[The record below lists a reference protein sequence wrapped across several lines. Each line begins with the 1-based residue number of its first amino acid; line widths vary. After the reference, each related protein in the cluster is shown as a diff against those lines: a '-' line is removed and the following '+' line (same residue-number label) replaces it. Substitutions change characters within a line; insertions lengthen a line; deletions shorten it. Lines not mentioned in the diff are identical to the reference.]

1 MEASAETPSGFSAFS
16 DVVSPRTPPARG
28 AVRTIA
34 DMSYPERFLTEGE
47 SVIREFRPHWRLL
60 IVPFSWTLL
69 FAAGVILTWI
79 YPPDDSTFDWVV
91 TGVVGVLFLR
101 LGLYPFITWWFTHYV
116 LTNERLIRR
125 SGILS
130 RKGKEIPLEN
140 INDMSFSQTILE
152 RLLRSGDLLI
162 ESAGEQGQSRFTD
175 IPQPEA
181 FQSLIYRARELR
193 SKALG
198 SSGVERTDP
207 VAQLERIAALY
218 KEGLITEAEYERQK
232 AKLLEG

>member
-1 MEASAETPSGFSAFS
+1 
-16 DVVSPRTPPARG
+16 
-28 AVRTIA
+28 
-34 DMSYPERFLTEGE
+34 MSYPERFLTEGE

-207 VAQLERIAALY
+207 VSQLERIAALY
-218 KEGLITEAEYERQK
+218 KQGLITEAEYQRQK

>member
-1 MEASAETPSGFSAFS
+1 
-16 DVVSPRTPPARG
+16 
-28 AVRTIA
+28 
-34 DMSYPERFLTEGE
+34 MSYPERFLTEGE

-91 TGVVGVLFLR
+91 TGVIGVLFLR

-152 RLLRSGDLLI
+152 RVLRSGDLLI

-193 SKALG
+193 SKELG

-207 VAQLERIAALY
+207 VSQLERIAALY
-218 KEGLITEAEYERQK
+218 KKGLITEAEYQRQK

>member
-1 MEASAETPSGFSAFS
+1 
-16 DVVSPRTPPARG
+16 
-28 AVRTIA
+28 
-34 DMSYPERFLTEGE
+34 MSYPERFLTEGE

-79 YPPDDSTFDWVV
+79 YPPDASTFDWVV
-91 TGVVGVLFLR
+91 TGVIGVLFLR

-152 RLLRSGDLLI
+152 RVLRSGDLLI

-193 SKALG
+193 SKELG

-207 VAQLERIAALY
+207 VSQLERIAALY
-218 KEGLITEAEYERQK
+218 KKGLITEAEYQRQK

>member
-1 MEASAETPSGFSAFS
+1 
-16 DVVSPRTPPARG
+16 
-28 AVRTIA
+28 
-34 DMSYPERFLTEGE
+34 MSYPERFLTEGE

-60 IVPFSWTLL
+60 VVPFSWTLL
-69 FAAGVILTWI
+69 FVAGVIVTWV

-91 TGVVGVLFLR
+91 TGVVAVLFLR
-101 LGLYPFITWWFTHYV
+101 LGLYPFIGWWFTHYV

-152 RLLRSGDLLI
+152 RVLRSGDLLI

-207 VAQLERIAALY
+207 VSQLERFAALY
-218 KEGLITEAEYERQK
+218 KEGLITEAEYQRQK
-232 AKLLEG
+232 AKLMEG

>member
-1 MEASAETPSGFSAFS
+1 
-16 DVVSPRTPPARG
+16 
-28 AVRTIA
+28 
-34 DMSYPERFLTEGE
+34 MSYPERFLTEGE

>member
-1 MEASAETPSGFSAFS
+1 
-16 DVVSPRTPPARG
+16 
-28 AVRTIA
+28 
-34 DMSYPERFLTEGE
+34 MSYPERFLTEGE

-91 TGVVGVLFLR
+91 TGVIGVLFLR
-101 LGLYPFITWWFTHYV
+101 LGLYPFIGWWFTHYV

-152 RLLRSGDLLI
+152 RVLRSGDLLI

-193 SKALG
+193 SKELG

-207 VAQLERIAALY
+207 VSQLERIAALY
-218 KEGLITEAEYERQK
+218 KKGLITEAEYQRQK

>member
-1 MEASAETPSGFSAFS
+1 
-16 DVVSPRTPPARG
+16 
-28 AVRTIA
+28 
-34 DMSYPERFLTEGE
+34 MSYPERFLTEGE

-69 FAAGVILTWI
+69 FVAGVIVTWV

-91 TGVVGVLFLR
+91 TGVVAVLFLR
-101 LGLYPFITWWFTHYV
+101 LGFYPFIAWWFTHYV

-152 RLLRSGDLLI
+152 RVLRSGDLLI
-162 ESAGEQGQSRFTD
+162 ESAGEQGQSRFSD

-198 SSGVERTDP
+198 SSGVEHTDP
-207 VAQLERIAALY
+207 VSQLERFAALY

-232 AKLLEG
+232 AKLMEG

>member
-1 MEASAETPSGFSAFS
+1 
-16 DVVSPRTPPARG
+16 
-28 AVRTIA
+28 
-34 DMSYPERFLTEGE
+34 MSYPERFLTEGE

-152 RLLRSGDLLI
+152 RVLRSGDLLI

-193 SKALG
+193 SKELG

-207 VAQLERIAALY
+207 VSQLERIAALY
-218 KEGLITEAEYERQK
+218 KKGLITEAEYQRQK

>member
-1 MEASAETPSGFSAFS
+1 
-16 DVVSPRTPPARG
+16 
-28 AVRTIA
+28 
-34 DMSYPERFLTEGE
+34 MSYPERFLTEGE

-79 YPPDDSTFDWVV
+79 YPPDASTFDWVA
-91 TGVVGVLFLR
+91 TGVIGVLFLR

-152 RLLRSGDLLI
+152 RVLRSGDLLI

-193 SKALG
+193 SKELG

-207 VAQLERIAALY
+207 VSQLERIAALY
-218 KEGLITEAEYERQK
+218 KKGLITEAEYQRQK